1 MEQLAEII
9 TNQLTSRQFIDAEKR
24 EIYCY
29 GLKLLLA
36 DIINFTIIIAS
47 GILLNRFLSSVVFLI
62 TFCSVRKY
70 SGGFHA
76 KTFWLCRLTMFLTF
90 FSVICAAEIIGSSE
104 YTVPFLIGLNA
115 FSVVMII
122 IFSPVKHPN
131 KKLSEDQRKK
141 NKRKAGIASVAL
153 AVISRAVVIKSNNIG
168 ITIALTLTAI
178 VVLMFIGL
186 IVTRGGKENA

>member
-9 TNQLTSRQFIDAEKR
+9 TNKLTSRQFIDAEKR

-104 YTVPFLIGLNA
+104 YSVPLKKKIKD
-115 FSVVMII
+115 FSNVMII
-122 IFSPVKHPN
+122 ILTPQNYPN
-131 KKLSEDQRKK
+131 KQFSAEKK
-141 NKRKAGIASVAL
+141 KMQTCS
-153 AVISRAVVIKSNNIG
+153 S
-168 ITIALTLTAI
+168 
-178 VVLMFIGL
+178 
-186 IVTRGGKENA
+186 